1 MQLLSTTAGFFVSLG
16 PFSSATIIF
25 CSNNHLHK
33 FTTITIQMTEYN
45 NAKRK
50 LYSASS
56 KTFDQ
61 ISSQNLLYVLYSVCV
76 MMSQQVSV

>member
-1 MQLLSTTAGFFVSLG
+1 
-16 PFSSATIIF
+16 
-25 CSNNHLHK
+25 
-33 FTTITIQMTEYN
+33 MTEYN